1 MIPANTIPEGVER
14 TDARAVFKEN
24 LKYVADEMAE
34 IGTYVIVEPL
44 NPAIRENAMLTTSD
58 ETMDL
63 LDEIG
68 HPNLGLE
75 YDAFHMHV
83 TEGDMAEIVQRYLPH
98 IGNIQIA
105 DFPGRHEP
113 GTGSI
118 DYNTFLGAVD
128 RM

>member
-1 MIPANTIPEGVER
+1 M
-14 TDARAVFKEN
+14 EN

-34 IGTYVIVEPL
+34 IGTRVIVEPL

-63 LDEIG
+63 LNEIG

-83 TEGDMAEIVQRYLPH
+83 TREIWLRQCKSICH
-98 IGNIQIA
+98 ISATYKLQMSRPTRTRN
-105 DFPGRHEP
+105 RKHR
-113 GTGSI
+113 
-118 DYNTFLGAVD
+118 L
-128 RM
+128 